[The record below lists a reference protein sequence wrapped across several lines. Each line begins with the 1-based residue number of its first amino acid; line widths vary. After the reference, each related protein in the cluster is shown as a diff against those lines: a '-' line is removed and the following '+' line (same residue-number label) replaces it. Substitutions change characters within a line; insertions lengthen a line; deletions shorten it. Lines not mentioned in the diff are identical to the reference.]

1 MKKLLPYFAV
11 LFLFAFANA
20 EESPSLWQRFTNF
33 FNPAPSVSEEG
44 KTQDKI
50 RELDKK
56 ISTLR
61 VESRREHRPQRKSM
75 LRKEI
80 EELSAKRDSLLA
92 TLKTPNEQTK
102 ETIIPQKDT
111 TSIQQ
116 EIPICSKDTI
126 KIIER
131 EIIREIIRDTVFIH
145 DTIYVC
151 DSIAKTQTDSIQTQ
165 K

>member
-1 MKKLLPYFAV
+1 MKKLLPYFAA

-44 KTQDKI
+44 KTQDEI

-102 ETIIPQKDT
+102 ETITPKKDT
-111 TSIQQ
+111 TIQQ
-116 EIPICSKDTI
+116 EIPVCSKDTI

>member
-1 MKKLLPYFAV
+1 
-11 LFLFAFANA
+11 
-20 EESPSLWQRFTNF
+20 
-33 FNPAPSVSEEG
+33 
-44 KTQDKI
+44 
-50 RELDKK
+50 
-56 ISTLR
+56 
-61 VESRREHRPQRKSM
+61 M

-92 TLKTPNEQTK
+92 TLKTPNEQTPK
-102 ETIIPQKDT
+102 VTSPKKDT

>member
-1 MKKLLPYFAV
+1 MDEK
-11 LFLFAFANA
+11 
-20 EESPSLWQRFTNF
+20 SSLWQRFTNF

-44 KTQDKI
+44 KTQDEI

-102 ETIIPQKDT
+102 ETIIPKKDT
-111 TSIQQ
+111 TTIQK